1 MINNIHDFISISVL
15 FFNYDYL
22 IKCLHGDFSYYFM
35 LVFLLYFEHQL
46 KIYFKTW
53 NMQIFMRPDNAYN
66 CGLLNDGGYVG
77 DQCGFPSGH
86 SLTTSFY
93 FYVYYF
99 QNQKNMGSYKKL
111 WLSMIQIPILLV
123 MNSRLN
129 KHCHNEIQVFGGYVL
144 GLFFAFLFY

>member
-1 MINNIHDFISISVL
+1 MIKNIDDFFSILVL

-22 IKCLHGDFSYYFM
+22 MKCFHGNISYFFM
-35 LVFLLYFEHQL
+35 LHFILFFEHQL

-53 NMQIFMRPDNAYN
+53 NWKILMRPENAYN

-86 SLTTSFY
+86 SLSASFY

-99 QNQKNMGSYKKL
+99 QNQKKMGSYKKF
-111 WLSMIQIPILLV
+111 WLFMIQIPILFV

-129 KHCHNEIQVFGGYVL
+129 KHCHNEIQVLGGYML